1 MIKKL
6 LLITLLFTAITG
18 YGQTKNPTD
27 KDFAKQPLWIQ
38 MIDIEGVSFTE
49 TVKAF
54 EIYWQNHIMPD
65 DEGDR
70 YIGKGDQKKKKLTK
84 KELKEGRE
92 AAAMRFQIKR
102 YEHWKIK
109 NEPFVKEDGHIMT
122 AAERLKFHN
131 RQQ

>member
-6 LLITLLFTAITG
+6 LLITLLFTALAG
-18 YGQTKNPTD
+18 YGQTKSPAN

-38 MIDIEGVSFTE
+38 MIDVEGVSFTE

-54 EIYWQNHIMPD
+54 EIYWQNHIMPE

-92 AAAMRFQIKR
+92 EAAMRFQIKR

-131 RQQ
+131 SQ